1 MLRALLF
8 KKLKSWPY
16 LLLPLLGACVLMRNG
31 TDSDPATA
39 KKTAPESLLAAV
51 QLLGGGVGQQGQSV
65 LEDLNAA
72 ETTANTGELY
82 AIKKL
87 RPLIEQL
94 QEKDP
99 SLKPRDYANAA
110 KVMNI
115 IARDHPED
123 FDLQLATTKGLDFI
137 GNILH
142 ANATQ
147 ARSPEEEGS
156 GAPNALSRALN
167 LVGRF
172 PNQSRAHAH
181 LAEVLAVSGG
191 DQVTAMRS
199 FVRCLQLDPNNRDCR
214 SGLKSLAAEY
224 RRPRCREYKRDGF
237 TVHRAGVKAVGS
249 KSRKFTVDKL
259 ELFID
264 GVPLLT
270 GVDIAEVV
278 SAPGSASQTVVTLK
292 PNAAA
297 RFEVQTEDLARAD
310 GYLIVLLKGTAIGA
324 PRVLSPVSNGQ
335 LSLAVHGY
343 KLDEVCKSFDVRKL
357 PADVIGIL
365 R

>member
-1 MLRALLF
+1 
-8 KKLKSWPY
+8 
-16 LLLPLLGACVLMRNG
+16 
-31 TDSDPATA
+31 
-39 KKTAPESLLAAV
+39 
-51 QLLGGGVGQQGQSV
+51 
-65 LEDLNAA
+65 
-72 ETTANTGELY
+72 
-82 AIKKL
+82 
-87 RPLIEQL
+87 
-94 QEKDP
+94 
-99 SLKPRDYANAA
+99 
-110 KVMNI
+110 MNLV
-115 IARDHPED
+115 ARDHPED

-142 ANATQ
+142 SNATK
-147 ARSPEEEGS
+147 ASSPEEEGS
-156 GAPNALSRALN
+156 GAPNALSRALS
-167 LVGRF
+167 LVGKF

-224 RRPRCREYKRDGF
+224 SRPRCREYKQSGF
-237 TVHRAGVKAVGS
+237 AVHRAGVKAAGS

-264 GVPLLT
+264 GSPLLT

-278 SAPGSASQTVVTLK
+278 AASSNPAQSLVTLK

-297 RFEVQTEDLARAD
+297 RFEVQTEDVAKTE
-310 GYLIVLLKGTAIGA
+310 GYLVILLNGKAVGA

-335 LSLAVHGY
+335 LSLSVSGS
-343 KLDEVCKSFDVRKL
+343 KLDGVCKSFDTRKL
-357 PADVIGIL
+357 PADVVGIL

>member
-1 MLRALLF
+1 MLRALLL

-16 LLLPLLGACVLMRNG
+16 LLLPLLGACVLMRTG
-31 TDSDPATA
+31 TDSDPAAA

-51 QLLGGGVGQQGQSV
+51 QFLSGGVGQQAQSI
-65 LEDLNAA
+65 LEDLDRA

-99 SLKPRDYANAA
+99 SLKPRDNANAA
-110 KVMNI
+110 KVMNLV
-115 IARDHPED
+115 ARDHPED

-142 ANATQ
+142 SNATK
-147 ARSPEEEGS
+147 ASSPEEEGS
-156 GAPNALSRALN
+156 GAPNALSRALS
-167 LVGRF
+167 LVGKF

-224 RRPRCREYKRDGF
+224 SRPRCREYKQSGF
-237 TVHRAGVKAVGS
+237 AVHRAGVKAAGS

-264 GVPLLT
+264 GSPLLT

-278 SAPGSASQTVVTLK
+278 AASSNPAQSLVTLK

-297 RFEVQTEDLARAD
+297 RFEVQTEDVAKTE
-310 GYLIVLLKGTAIGA
+310 GYLVILLNGKAVGA

-335 LSLAVHGY
+335 LSLSVSGS
-343 KLDEVCKSFDVRKL
+343 KLDGVCKSFDTRKL
-357 PADVIGIL
+357 PADVVGIL